1 MTNVYFISE
10 RLEKKEDK
18 KMKTKTLNKEQ
29 ENSLTAATGMCY
41 MNNSTNNHTKGNNM
55 NQIILL
61 TPKEVADFFQIKVE
75 TVYQW
80 KFYNKI
86 KSVKVNGKLLFRQ
99 DDILEMVG

>member
-1 MTNVYFISE
+1 MTN
-10 RLEKKEDK
+10 
-18 KMKTKTLNKEQ
+18 Q
-29 ENSLTAATGMCY
+29 ETNTQKCLTANNGMCY
-41 MNNSTNNHTKGNNM
+41 MNNSTPISNKENNM
-55 NQIILL
+55 NQLILL

-86 KSVKVNGKLLFRQ
+86 KCVKVNGKLLFRQ